1 MFVLFEEDGAF
12 KAGTVLTETDAS
24 LQVETTHGKRVKL
37 KSSHVLLRFKEP
49 APATLLEAATNE
61 AEQLDTEFL
70 WEVCSDEEFGF
81 AEFAA
86 DYYGHA
92 PGAVESA
99 ALLLRL
105 HASPVWFHRKG
116 RGRFRKA
123 PPDILQAAL
132 AGMEK
137 KRQQAEAMERMKDEL
152 LARRL
157 PAELAGMLDGLLYR
171 PDRNRLEQK
180 ALEAACAEA
189 GLSAPR
195 LLLQCGALPSSYD
208 YHYKRFLFEQ
218 FPEGTAFPPLEAP
231 AVPAGL
237 PRAEVAAFS
246 IDDAHTTEIDDAF
259 SLTPR
264 PGGGWRVGIHIAAP
278 GLAFAHGSALDEV
291 ARARL
296 STVYMPGNKITML
309 PDAVVERYTLAA
321 GRECPALS
329 LYLDVNPD
337 LSLAGHESRVELV
350 PVAANLRH
358 HDIEPLFNETTLADG
373 GPDFPWKAELTLLW
387 HLATV
392 LEAGRG
398 KPAANQNLLDYNYVV
413 DWSVATEDGP
423 GEVSITRRPR
433 GSPLDKL
440 VAELMIVANST
451 WGKLLDEAKVPGLYR
466 VQTGGKVRMS
476 TVAAPHEGLGVDC
489 YAWSSSPL
497 RRYVD
502 LANQWQLISVLRGD
516 APAFPPK
523 SPDLMAALR
532 DFELTYTAYADF
544 QRHMERYWCL
554 RWLRRQGLATVTGR
568 VIRENLVRLE
578 EIPYV
583 LKVSSLPTLPPGAR
597 VRLSVEKSDLVDVDL
612 HLRHVETLAEA
623 SPADELAEELTEEGE
638 AVAAAEAGLE
648 APVEGVAQSE

>member
-24 LQVETTHGKRVKL
+24 LQVETSHGKRVKL
-37 KSSHVLLRFKEP
+37 KSAHVLLRFKEP
-49 APATLLEAATNE
+49 APGALLDAAERAAEAM
-61 AEQLDTEFL
+61 DTEFL
-70 WEVCSDEEFGF
+70 WEVCGDEEFGF

-86 DYYGHA
+86 DYHGH
-92 PGAVESA
+92 PPSAVESA

-105 HASPVWFHRKG
+105 HSAPVWFHRKG

-123 PPDILQAAL
+123 PPEILQAAL
-132 AGMEK
+132 AGLEK
-137 KRQQAEAMERMKDEL
+137 KRQQAEAVDRMRDEL
-152 LARRL
+152 LAGRL
-157 PAELAGMLDGLLYR
+157 PAELAAMVDQLLYR
-171 PDRNRLEQK
+171 PDRNRLEVK
-180 ALEAACAEA
+180 ALEAACGES

-195 LLLQCGALPSSYD
+195 LLLRCGALPSSYD

-218 FPEGTAFPPLEAP
+218 FPEGTAFPELAAP
-231 AVPAGL
+231 ALPEGL

-264 PGGGWRVGIHIAAP
+264 SGGGWRVGIHIAAP
-278 GLAFAHGSALDEV
+278 GLGFGRDSALDQV
-291 ARARL
+291 ARSRL

-309 PDAVVERYTLAA
+309 PEGVVERFTLAA
-321 GRECPALS
+321 GRDCPALS
-329 LYLDVNPD
+329 LYLEVNAD
-337 LSLAGHESRVELV
+337 LSIAGHESRIECV

-358 HDIEPLFNETTLADG
+358 HDIEPVFNETTLAEG

-387 HLATV
+387 NLATV

-398 KPAANQNLLDYNYVV
+398 KPAANQNLLDFNYVV
-413 DWSVATEDGP
+413 DWSVETEDGP
-423 GEVSITRRPR
+423 GEVDISRRAR

-502 LANQWQLISVLRGD
+502 LANQWQLITVLRGE

-523 SPDLMAALR
+523 SQELMAALR
-532 DFELTYTAYADF
+532 DFELTYAAYADF
-544 QRHMERYWCL
+544 QRQMERYWCL
-554 RWLRRQGLATVTGR
+554 RWLRRQGLKTVTGR
-568 VIRENLVRLE
+568 VLRENLLRLE
-578 EIPYV
+578 EVPYV
-583 LKVSSLPTLPPGAR
+583 LKVNSLPTLPSGAR
-597 VRLSVEKSDLVDVDL
+597 VRLSVEGSDLVDVEL
-612 HLRHVETLAEA
+612 HLRYQETLVEPVA
-623 SPADELAEELTEEGE
+623 SE
-638 AVAAAEAGLE
+638 
-648 APVEGVAQSE
+648 PVEDDSQSE